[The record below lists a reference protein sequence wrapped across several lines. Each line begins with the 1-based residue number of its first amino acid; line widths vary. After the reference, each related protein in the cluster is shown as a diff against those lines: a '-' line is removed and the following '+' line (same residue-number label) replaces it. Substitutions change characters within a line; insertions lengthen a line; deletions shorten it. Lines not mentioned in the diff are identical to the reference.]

1 MCGPQPLPQWIQP
14 GFRPPTHLNGEYH
27 HHHHHHYQQQH
38 QHPRWDHDPYNGLMT
53 TKERQWLY
61 NIQQLQLSTDK
72 PYIDDYYYTVFVS
85 RRGDPTGGSFV
96 TEHRERRDS
105 VRDKPYTPMQFQNS
119 LGKLQA
125 GSVTSP
131 RKLLDLEVVSNE
143 GLDCPTTAPPKDTQ
157 RCKQMLLEIEK
168 VMWVGVRKRSVG
180 KSRQCLS
187 RCEVGS
193 ERILDNIA
201 LSTFDNLFARLG
213 TSGATGFGSH
223 EICARNHHVIYLPLL
238 PSHVQWEKREL
249 PIGTDTDSKEG
260 GRRGLWKCGEE
271 TQGLNIELYLLLL
284 KLEDSV
290 SPHLEAREIVTETK
304 QELLTNI
311 FTSLLHKDWLVAIM
325 SYRKGKVST
334 IMNYVGK
341 GRKGKVSTI
350 MSYRKGKVSTIMS
363 YRKGKVSTIM
373 SYRKGKVSTIM
384 SYRKGKVSTI
394 MSYRKGKVSTIMS
407 YRKGKVSTIM
417 SYRKGKVSTIMSYRK
432 GKVSTIMSYRKGKVS
447 TIMSYRKGKVSTIM
461 SYRKGKMLILRLLP
475 HLAQPEVD
483 HQLCGVWVRILG
495 GLPAVSRRDGP
506 LLTHLYPHYKQWLE
520 RATPV
525 RVLQLCSSL
534 VSDQGPM
541 RSSRLFL
548 VVGNKFGISALKAIL
563 ERMQVMYPSLEPHL
577 REEWSSFLSALM
589 AAIQLAASMRS
600 LSPPIEVMDA
610 GVLSR
615 HLQDW
620 SEDSSNMCAL
630 FERAFASQP
639 IIK

>member
-38 QHPRWDHDPYNGLMT
+38 QHLRWDHDPYNGLMT

-168 VMWVGVRKRSVG
+168 
-180 KSRQCLS
+180 
-187 RCEVGS
+187 
-193 ERILDNIA
+193 
-201 LSTFDNLFARLG
+201 
-213 TSGATGFGSH
+213 
-223 EICARNHHVIYLPLL
+223 
-238 PSHVQWEKREL
+238 
-249 PIGTDTDSKEG
+249 
-260 GRRGLWKCGEE
+260 
-271 TQGLNIELYLLLL
+271 LYLLLL

-334 IMNYVGK
+334 IM
-341 GRKGKVSTI
+341 
-350 MSYRKGKVSTIMS
+350 SYRKGKVSTIMS
-363 YRKGKVSTIM
+363 YKKGKVSTIM
-373 SYRKGKVSTIM
+373 SYK
-384 SYRKGKVSTI
+384 
-394 MSYRKGKVSTIMS
+394 
-407 YRKGKVSTIM
+407 
-417 SYRKGKVSTIMSYRK
+417 
-432 GKVSTIMSYRKGKVS
+432 
-447 TIMSYRKGKVSTIM
+447 KGKVSTIM

-577 REEWSSFLSALM
+577 REEWSSFLSTLM
-589 AAIQLAASMRS
+589 AAIQLAASVRS

>member
-1 MCGPQPLPQWIQP
+1 MKPLPQWIQP

-27 HHHHHHYQQQH
+27 HHPHHHHHHPPHYQQQHH

-72 PYIDDYYYTVFVS
+72 PYIDDYYYTSSELNHDKIPILIPNMVLLSCCQVFVS
-85 RRGDPTGGSFV
+85 RRGDPTGGSLV

-105 VRDKPYTPMQFQNS
+105 ARDKPYTPMQFQNS
-119 LGKLQA
+119 LGKLQREVMFQA

-168 VMWVGVRKRSVG
+168 SPGNVCGLAGYVGTGRKVP
-180 KSRQCLS
+180 
-187 RCEVGS
+187 
-193 ERILDNIA
+193 
-201 LSTFDNLFARLG
+201 
-213 TSGATGFGSH
+213 ATGPIERKSSH
-223 EICARNHHVIYLPLL
+223 WCGVKSELVKDGNESMICGAA
-238 PSHVQWEKREL
+238 QAAKRVV
-249 PIGTDTDSKEG
+249 GA
-260 GRRGLWKCGEE
+260 
-271 TQGLNIELYLLLL
+271 LYLLLL

-304 QELLTNI
+304 QELLTNV

-334 IMNYVGK
+334 IM
-341 GRKGKVSTI
+341 
-350 MSYRKGKVSTIMS
+350 SYRKG
-363 YRKGKVSTIM
+363 
-373 SYRKGKVSTIM
+373 
-384 SYRKGKVSTI
+384 
-394 MSYRKGKVSTIMS
+394 
-407 YRKGKVSTIM
+407 
-417 SYRKGKVSTIMSYRK
+417 
-432 GKVSTIMSYRKGKVS
+432 
-447 TIMSYRKGKVSTIM
+447 
-461 SYRKGKMLILRLLP
+461 
-475 HLAQPEVD
+475 
-483 HQLCGVWVRILG
+483 
-495 GLPAVSRRDGP
+495 
-506 LLTHLYPHYKQWLE
+506 
-520 RATPV
+520 
-525 RVLQLCSSL
+525 
-534 VSDQGPM
+534 
-541 RSSRLFL
+541 
-548 VVGNKFGISALKAIL
+548 KFGISALKAVL

-589 AAIQLAASMRS
+589 AAIQLAASVRS

-610 GVLSR
+610 GILSR